1 MSGLLLD
8 LSVHGC
14 CIEWAEPAPADTGSE
29 IEIRMNV
36 KGNVLRLMGV
46 IRYVYRKKR
55 TGIEF
60 SELSPRKQQQID
72 AVIADYMEMRRLA
85 HARH

>member
-1 MSGLLLD
+1 MNGLLLD
-8 LSVHGC
+8 LSVRGC
-14 CIEWAEPAPADTGSE
+14 CVEWAEPAPVGTGSG
-29 IEIRMNV
+29 IEIRLNV

-46 IRYVYRKKR
+46 IRYVHRKKR

-72 AVIADYMEMRRLA
+72 AVITDYLEMRRLA
-85 HARH
+85 HASR